1 LVSGAVVVV
10 GDEVVVVVGSSV
22 VVGAE
27 VVVGAA
33 VVGGT
38 VVGAVVATACVDV
51 VDAATVVEVL
61 ASSEP
66 QATATSAMAASAI
79 AMRNP
84 TRRVDVLVV
93 MNCLLD
99 MDGQVDGLAGVS
111 SDETNVSAAGRD
123 VVPQK
128 SDYTVIPED

>member
-1 LVSGAVVVV
+1 MELWQLTALELGA
-10 GDEVVVVVGSSV
+10 
-22 VVGAE
+22 
-27 VVVGAA
+27 
-33 VVGGT
+33 
-38 VVGAVVATACVDV
+38 
-51 VDAATVVEVL
+51 L
-61 ASSEP
+61 L
-66 QATATSAMAASAI
+66 
-79 AMRNP
+79 
-84 TRRVDVLVV
+84 RRVDVLVV